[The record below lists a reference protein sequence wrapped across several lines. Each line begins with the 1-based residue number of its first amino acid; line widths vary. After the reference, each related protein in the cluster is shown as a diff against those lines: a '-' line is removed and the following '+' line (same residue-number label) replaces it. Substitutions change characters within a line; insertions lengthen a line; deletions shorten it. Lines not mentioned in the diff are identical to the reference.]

1 MAFGSRLGLGAVL
14 VLAVVTAVA
23 PPRAYAQD
31 ASRSAAP
38 QADDL
43 STLIT
48 TLNNQDPDNEKQRDE
63 AARRIASRATPE
75 ARQAVINSLRD
86 LGNPA
91 AQLSMAKALAEA
103 THPDPQAVD
112 PLFAMMDSQPLAD
125 AAAKALANYKDQ
137 PGVLTRLINI
147 AQARNRYEWAR
158 IPVIRA
164 IGTLVEKR
172 AAEFLIDTTRSRD
185 ENQAIINAAADA
197 LVTMT
202 GLTENGR
209 DLQRWERWWQANS
222 GKNDND
228 FRNDILSSRVAA
240 FDQLKARYLALSSEV
255 YALLKDAY
263 VAAPDAQ
270 KKEMVLRY
278 LRNTKP
284 EVREVGARLVFEDK
298 IIDAR
303 VIPPEVQ
310 EELRKMVG
318 DSATNVRLQVA
329 KTLGALNDPAAL
341 QPLLSQLAQETD
353 PDVRAAIAT
362 ALGPIRDL
370 KAVPPLLN
378 VVNDDS
384 FAVARAAADALKEL
398 GPKLRDDNP
407 NLASQTA
414 ARLNDVLQK
423 TEGKTGAQELRE
435 SLVEAMATLRQHDLI
450 RTFQGLL
457 NLNESVRVRRAALK
471 GLGEIGDP
479 KTADM
484 IVPSLTDQQSAIR
497 LEAVLAMGKVASV
510 ENADAIANR
519 VDQDPDESVRG
530 EAWKVFQSLLPQM
543 EPPKLQGYADRF
555 SKDPNQRLLILTQL
569 ADKQLSQ
576 HNVDGLASTRENLG
590 QVSADLKDWKAAA
603 IYYQQ
608 ALGAHEND
616 TGIVKERLV
625 HNTTEAL
632 LKSKQYPEAAK
643 FASDL
648 LKKNNE
654 FQDIVGSSF
663 RDEAERLNK
672 DNDPQSAL
680 DVIKQAGTIDPPLAP
695 KFQQQ
700 LREVEDA
707 ARKQLAD
714 KGKSPSSDSTPRSA
728 GSVVPNTTAGAAE

>member
-1 MAFGSRLGLGAVL
+1 MAFGSRFGLGAAL

-23 PPRAYAQD
+23 PPRAHAQD

-43 STLIT
+43 NTLIA
-48 TLNNQDPDNEKQRDE
+48 TLNNQDPNNEKQRDE

-75 ARQAVINSLRD
+75 ARAAVINSLRD

-112 PLFAMMDSQPLAD
+112 PLFAMMDSQPLAE

-147 AQARNRYEWAR
+147 AQARNRSEWAR
-158 IPVIRA
+158 VPVIRA

-172 AAEFLIDTTRSRD
+172 AAEFLINTTRSRD

-222 GKNDND
+222 AKNDND
-228 FRNDILSSRVAA
+228 FRNDILASRVAA

-284 EVREVGARLVFEDK
+284 EVRAVGAQLVFEDK

-341 QPLLSQLAQETD
+341 QPLLTQLAQETD

-414 ARLNDVLQK
+414 ARLNEVLQK

-435 SLVEAMATLRQHDLI
+435 SLVEAMATLRQHDLM

-457 NLNESVRVRRAALK
+457 NQNESVRVRRAALK

-479 KTADM
+479 KAADM

-497 LEAVLAMGKVASV
+497 LEAVLAMGKVATV

-519 VDQDPDESVRG
+519 VDPQQESDESVRG

-543 EPPKLQGYADRF
+543 EPPRLQAFADRF
-555 SKDPNQRLLILTQL
+555 SKDPNQRLVILSQL
-569 ADKQLSQ
+569 ADKQLKT
-576 HNVDGLASTRENLG
+576 NDVDGLALTRENLG
-590 QVSADLKDWKAAA
+590 QVSMQLNDPKAAA

-608 ALGAHEND
+608 ALSAHEND
-616 TGIVKERLV
+616 TGTVKERLV
-625 HNTTEAL
+625 QNTTNAL
-632 LKSKQYPEAAK
+632 LQSKQYPEAAK

-648 LKKNNE
+648 LKKSNE

-672 DNDPQSAL
+672 ANDPTSAL
-680 DVIKQAGTIDPPLAP
+680 EVIKEADTIDPPLAP
-695 KFQQQ
+695 KYRQQ
-700 LREVEDA
+700 LQDAKDA
-707 ARKQLAD
+707 AQKMA
-714 KGKSPSSDSTPRSA
+714 KNPSSDSTPRSA
-728 GSVVPNTTAGAAE
+728 GSIVPNTTAGAAE

>member
-1 MAFGSRLGLGAVL
+1 
-14 VLAVVTAVA
+14 
-23 PPRAYAQD
+23 
-31 ASRSAAP
+31 
-38 QADDL
+38 
-43 STLIT
+43 
-48 TLNNQDPDNEKQRDE
+48 
-63 AARRIASRATPE
+63 
-75 ARQAVINSLRD
+75 
-86 LGNPA
+86 
-91 AQLSMAKALAEA
+91 
-103 THPDPQAVD
+103 
-112 PLFAMMDSQPLAD
+112 
-125 AAAKALANYKDQ
+125 
-137 PGVLTRLINI
+137 
-147 AQARNRYEWAR
+147 
-158 IPVIRA
+158 
-164 IGTLVEKR
+164 
-172 AAEFLIDTTRSRD
+172 
-185 ENQAIINAAADA
+185 
-197 LVTMT
+197 MT

-209 DLQRWERWWQANS
+209 DLQRWERWWQTNS

-228 FRNDILSSRVAA
+228 FRNDILASTRGA
-240 FDQLKARYLALSSEV
+240 FDQLRARYQALSNEV

-341 QPLLSQLAQETD
+341 QPLLAQLAQETN

-384 FAVARAAADALKEL
+384 FAVARAGADALKEL

-457 NLNESVRVRRAALK
+457 NQNESVRVRRAALK

-479 KTADM
+479 KTADI

-497 LEAVLAMGKVASV
+497 LEAVLAMGKVATV

-519 VDQDPDESVRG
+519 VDPQQEPDESVRG

-543 EPPKLQGYADRF
+543 EPPRLQDFADRF
-555 SKDPNQRLLILTQL
+555 SKDPNQRLVILSQL
-569 ADKQLSQ
+569 ADKQLAL
-576 HNVDGLASTRENLG
+576 HDVDGLALTKENLG
-590 QVSADLKDWKAAA
+590 QVSAKLNDYKTAAV
-603 IYYQQ
+603 YYQQ
-608 ALGAHEND
+608 ALTAHEND
-616 TGIVKERLV
+616 TGTVKERLV
-625 HNTTEAL
+625 QNTTDAL
-632 LKSKQYPEAAK
+632 LKSDQYPEAAK

-654 FQDIVGSSF
+654 FQDIIGSSF
-663 RDEAERLNK
+663 RTEAENLNK
-672 DNDPQSAL
+672 DNHPQSAL
-680 DVIKQAGTIDPPLAP
+680 DVIKQAETIDPPLAP

-714 KGKSPSSDSTPRSA
+714 KSKSPSSDSTPHSA
-728 GSVVPNTTAGAAE
+728 GSVVPNSTAGAAE